1 MSACFV
7 TTDPARIDR
16 DLVHGFLAASY
27 WSKGIP
33 REVFERSLANALC
46 FSLYD
51 GAAQVG
57 FARVVTDR
65 ATFAYLADVFV
76 LQAHRGRGLSKV
88 IMEAVVAHPDL
99 QGLRRWVL
107 ATRDAHGLY
116 ARYGFTPLAEPARFM
131 ERWIGRSTSA
141 EPAPFA
147 RAQRTGQ
154 QVAQSQRALTVS

>member
-1 MSACFV
+1 MGARFV
-7 TTDPARIDR
+7 TTDPRKIDR

-27 WSKGIP
+27 WSKGIT
-33 REVFERSLANALC
+33 RQVFERSIANAIC

-51 GAAQVG
+51 GDAQVG

-76 LQAHRGRGLSKV
+76 LEGHRGRGHARLL
-88 IMEAVVAHPDL
+88 METIVAHPDL

-116 ARYGFTPLAEPARFM
+116 ARYGFTPLAAPDRFM
-131 ERWIGRSTSA
+131 ERWDPEVYR
-141 EPAPFA
+141 
-147 RAQRTGQ
+147 R
-154 QVAQSQRALTVS
+154 

>member
-7 TTDPARIDR
+7 TTDPAKIDR
-16 DLVHGFLAASY
+16 EMVYGFLVESY

-33 REVFERSLANALC
+33 RDVFERALNGALC
-46 FSLYD
+46 FSLHD
-51 GAAQVG
+51 GAGQVG

-76 LQAHRGRGLSKV
+76 LPSHRGRGLGKLL
-88 IMEAVVAHPDL
+88 METIVAHPDL

-116 ARYGFTPLAEPARFM
+116 ARFGFAPLAAPDRFM
-131 ERWIGRSTSA
+131 ERHDPQVYSGAS
-141 EPAPFA
+141 
-147 RAQRTGQ
+147 RAADG
-154 QVAQSQRALTVS
+154 

>member
-1 MSACFV
+1 MSAMSGCHV
-7 TTDPARIDR
+7 TTDPRKIDR
-16 DLVHGFLAASY
+16 QLVHGFLAASY

-33 REVFERSLANALC
+33 REVFDRSIENAIC
-46 FSLYD
+46 FSLFD
-51 GAAQVG
+51 GSAQVG

-76 LQAHRGRGLSKV
+76 LESHRGRGLAKL

-116 ARYGFTPLAEPARFM
+116 ARYGFTPLHQPDRFM
-131 ERWIGRSTSA
+131 ERWD
-141 EPAPFA
+141 PQVY
-147 RAQRTGQ
+147 QR
-154 QVAQSQRALTVS
+154 